1 MNGKAKRIAL
11 GTIVAGAV
19 GYVAGILTAPKSG
32 SDTRSSIRSVRDSSI
47 AKAEKQLKQ
56 LHTELN
62 HLLGEAESK
71 IKHDEKHS
79 SRQKHEVAL
88 EGEIVHRASR
98 TRQKAREILSALHDG
113 NANDHDLDTAVS
125 EASKAIKAMKTY
137 LKKK

>member
-71 IKHDEKHS
+71 ISTTKSILLDKNT
-79 SRQKHEVAL
+79 KL
-88 EGEIVHRASR
+88 PWRAR
-98 TRQKAREILSALHDG
+98 
-113 NANDHDLDTAVS
+113 
-125 EASKAIKAMKTY
+125 
-137 LKKK
+137 